1 MLKIKEIFY
10 INYRM
15 MKICINDT
23 KYKSLRRIQET
34 ILSICKKENDVNIL
48 KYIIIKE
55 LIMQKIV
62 EKNKII

>member
-1 MLKIKEIFY
+1 MIQNIKVLGE
-10 INYRM
+10 
-15 MKICINDT
+15 
-23 KYKSLRRIQET
+23 YKKQF
-34 ILSICKKENDVNIL
+34 CPYVKKENDVNIL

>member
-1 MLKIKEIFY
+1 
-10 INYRM
+10 M